1 MQVKYNLYL
10 LLKSIILS
18 IVISLNIVKELTKFR
33 LTLSVVFSSF
43 ISYFLGVE
51 VIDYIQVSL
60 LLIGGILIVGS
71 SNIFNQIIE
80 KDLDKLMARTKNRP
94 LPKKEISQRLALF
107 IAVICSL
114 LGIFLMYLI
123 NVKVAILASISLFL
137 YTAVYTPMKL
147 ISPLSVFIGAIPG
160 AFPFMIGWV
169 AATNN
174 IGIEAVTLFL
184 MQFFWQ
190 FPHFWSIGWSQNR
203 DYQKAGFKM
212 LPTGKKDN
220 STSAQILFYSFW
232 AVIISIIPFFGFT
245 GELKL
250 SPIGLIV
257 VLLLGIFLIY
267 KSYKLFID
275 GKNKNARKLM
285 VTSVIYLT
293 FVQLTFLFDKILNL

>member
-1 MQVKYNLYL
+1 MSL
-10 LLKSIILS
+10 
-18 IVISLNIVKELTKFR
+18 SLNIVKELTKFR

-43 ISYFLGVE
+43 ISYFLGAE
-51 VIDYIQVSL
+51 YINYAQVSL

-94 LPKKEISQRLALF
+94 LPKKEISQNLALF

-123 NVKVAILASISLFL
+123 NIKVAILASISLFL

-147 ISPLSVFIGAIPG
+147 VSPLSVFVGAIPG

-169 AATNN
+169 AATDN
-174 IGIEAVTLFL
+174 IGIEAITLFL

-245 GELKL
+245 GKLKL
-250 SPIGLIV
+250 SLIGLTIV
-257 VLLLGIFLIY
+257 SVLGFFLIY
-267 KSYKLFID
+267 KSYNLFID
-275 GKNKNARKLM
+275 GKNKNARQLM
-285 VTSVIYLT
+285 ISSVIYLT